1 MDALIASLSKMSVV
15 TENEKL
21 ILKKLNTNPN
31 ALTEA
36 ELLTLRTFFLK
47 KKNTPGIELAHA
59 LLVRL
64 NKAAGRP
71 TSPKYAPRG
80 GKRSTKRRS
89 RTPKKCNPKR
99 KTRRS

>member
-1 MDALIASLSKMSVV
+1 MDELIKSLSEMAFITK
-15 TENEKL
+15 NEKMLL
-21 ILKKLNTNPN
+21 IKLKKNPN
-31 ALTEA
+31 LLTEA
-36 ELLTLRTFFLK
+36 ELVTLRTFFLK
-47 KKNTPGIELAHA
+47 EKNTPGIEKAHA

-71 TSPKYAPRG
+71 TSPMYPPRG

-89 RTPKKCNPKR
+89 RTPKKRNPKR